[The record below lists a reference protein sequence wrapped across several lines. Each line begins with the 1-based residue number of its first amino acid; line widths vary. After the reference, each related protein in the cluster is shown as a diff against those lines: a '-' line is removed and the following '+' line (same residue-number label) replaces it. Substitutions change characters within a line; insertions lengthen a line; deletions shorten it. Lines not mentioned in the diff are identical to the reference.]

1 MTTMQRES
9 RTALSRCGALALL
22 AGALSIAGCGE
33 APADQPT
40 GTTDSL
46 SFDSPDDALAWL
58 AAYAPVYPGAHV
70 VRDRAGVVQTINF
83 DDDAARDA
91 LVGELRR
98 FKTVRVAGV
107 SYATADL
114 TFAAEPTDAT
124 DVDGNIRVG
133 AVTSGIPDSRVR
145 CEGSFCIASF
155 AIYRQWSIFGIGYHE
170 VGGRTDITSG
180 GAKTFV
186 CPPNPS
192 GIPSVTPNY
201 CPTGYTPKLDADY
214 VFTCRQKD
222 PVRNP
227 HGYSCVKV
235 SGTQGNGVAVT
246 YMTNTDN
253 CGGGHC
259 VSTPTAVR
267 TDQLFSSTQSS
278 IKLSQTAFGR
288 LILPCNRGFGPGECY
303 IDGVCVTSS
312 ATANGFGA
320 QASSASGSYD
330 CPQ

>member
-1 MTTMQRES
+1 MTTMQRGS
-9 RTALSRCGALALL
+9 RTAFSYLAALACV
-22 AGALSIAGCGE
+22 AGTLSIGGCGE
-33 APADQPT
+33 APADEPT

-70 VRDRAGVVQTINF
+70 VRDRAGVVQTISF
-83 DDDAARDA
+83 DDDSARDA

-98 FKTVRVAGV
+98 FTTVRVAGV

-114 TFAAEPTDAT
+114 TFAAEPIDAT
-124 DVDGNIRVG
+124 DADGNIRVG
-133 AVTSGIPDSRVR
+133 AVTSGIPDSRVA
-145 CEGSFCIASF
+145 CNGSFCIASF
-155 AIYRQWSIFGIGYHE
+155 AIYRQWSVLGIGYHE

-186 CPPNPS
+186 CPKTGLVSPLAS
-192 GIPSVTPNY
+192 
-201 CPTGYTPKLDADY
+201 CPTGYTRTLDFDY
-214 VFTCRQKD
+214 ISTCRQKD
-222 PVRNP
+222 PVFNQ

-235 SGTQGNGVAVT
+235 TGTQSNGVAVT
-246 YMTNTDN
+246 YMTNTNN
-253 CGGGHC
+253 CGSGHC
-259 VSTPTAVR
+259 VSTPTVVR
-267 TDQLFSSTQSS
+267 TDQLFSSTNNS

-288 LILPCNRGFGPGECY
+288 LILPCTNGFGPAECY

-312 ATANGFGA
+312 ASANGWGT